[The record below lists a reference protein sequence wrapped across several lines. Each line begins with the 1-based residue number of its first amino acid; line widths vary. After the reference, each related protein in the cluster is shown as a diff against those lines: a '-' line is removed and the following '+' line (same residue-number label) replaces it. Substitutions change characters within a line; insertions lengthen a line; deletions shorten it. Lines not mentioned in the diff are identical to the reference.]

1 MSMYNMMNGV
11 NPATFLILPMLGK
24 HPDEYPRF
32 RDCFVDDGKI
42 AVFTRVGGNNRNEGY
57 GEEKLYED
65 PNFISTED
73 WNEDNTYA
81 YYYFKVPEK
90 WQNDFNSIM
99 NGKTPSDEYINEMKR
114 VYPKLAEKF
123 DNMFKNDNK

>member
-42 AVFTRVGGNNRNEGY
+42 ALFTRVGGNNRNKGY

-65 PNFISTED
+65 PNFFSTED
-73 WNEDNTYA
+73 WDEDDTYA
-81 YYYFKVPEK
+81 YYYFRVPEK
-90 WQNDFNSIM
+90 WQNDFNAIM
-99 NGKTPSDEYINEMKR
+99 DGKTPSDEYINEMKR